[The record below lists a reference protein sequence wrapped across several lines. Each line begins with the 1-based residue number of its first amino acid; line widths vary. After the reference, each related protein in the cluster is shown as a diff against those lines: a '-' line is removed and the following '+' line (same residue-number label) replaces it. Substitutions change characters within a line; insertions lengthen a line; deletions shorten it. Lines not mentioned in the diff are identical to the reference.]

1 MHSTRRFPNTLGS
14 TSFFELES
22 YITETSDF
30 SVALSSDGMVGA
42 TWNRGEGRPNGF
54 PHSYNHQQWFILPE
68 PIAHLVLASMK
79 LTTDNHEEVERD
91 GGGEPATRPPVE

>member
-1 MHSTRRFPNTLGS
+1 MHSARRFPNTLGS

-30 SVALSSDGMVGA
+30 AVALSSDGMVGA

-68 PIAHLVLASMK
+68 PLANLVRASIDLADIS
-79 LTTDNHEEVERD
+79 NEEAEQAVT
-91 GGGEPATRPPVE
+91 PNA